1 MGLMVSVRT
10 RSEELADGLLN
21 LVSWPMMIFSGA
33 WFSLEG
39 AHPLAQ
45 AVAQVFPMT
54 HLVDAARRVMLD
66 GAGLADVA
74 PQLTLL
80 VGSTVVLLALAARL
94 FRWS

>member
-1 MGLMVSVRT
+1 VSVRT

-21 LVSWPMMIFSGA
+21 LLSWPMMIFSGA

-74 PQLTLL
+74 PALGLM
-80 VGSTVVLLALAARL
+80 VGSTVVLLAIAARL